1 MKRLP
6 LANKTMLLTLIDKNS
21 KTLTDVLPCSRIDLY
36 SENNQYILKVY
47 TQLKIPAKTN
57 TPYQFRIDISND
69 PDLDDAGEWMSLG
82 CTAIR
87 FVCDISQLMKKEEDY
102 FMFEFLTTPK
112 IIEHKA
118 QRGYKY
124 EV

>member
-6 LANKTMLLTLIDKNS
+6 LANKTMLLTLIDKNMN
-21 KTLTDVLPCSRIDLY
+21 KLTDVLPCSRIDLY

-47 TQLKIPAKTN
+47 TKLKIPAKLN
-57 TPYQFRIDISND
+57 QPYQFRIDVSND

-82 CTAIR
+82 CTSLRII
-87 FVCDISQLMKKEEDY
+87 CDVVKLIKKEEDY
-102 FMFEFLTTPK
+102 CMFDFMTIPK
-112 IIEHKA
+112 VIEHKA
-118 QRGYKY
+118 QRGYQY